1 MFCFLHFLNLKQ
13 YILLYKFGAMQIKE
27 NVETQGDF
35 VRSLIR
41 EVRRATYTNI
51 EDVVSFFK
59 WLADELSFLVRILY
73 FDKHVWKL
81 NPNGFSLSI
90 VTST

>member
-1 MFCFLHFLNLKQ
+1 
-13 YILLYKFGAMQIKE
+13 MQIKE

-51 EDVVSFFK
+51 EDVVSFVK
-59 WLADELSFLVRILY
+59 WLDDQLSFLVRIIY
-73 FDKHVWKL
+73 FDKLVWKL
-81 NPNGFSLSI
+81 KSNGVYLSI

>member
-1 MFCFLHFLNLKQ
+1 
-13 YILLYKFGAMQIKE
+13 MQIKE
-27 NVETQGDF
+27 DVETQGDF

-51 EDVVSFFK
+51 EDVVSFVK
-59 WLADELSFLVRILY
+59 WLDDQLSFLVRILY
-73 FDKHVWKL
+73 FDKLVWKL
-81 NPNGFSLSI
+81 KSNGVYLSI

>member
-1 MFCFLHFLNLKQ
+1 M
-13 YILLYKFGAMQIKE
+13 
-27 NVETQGDF
+27 ETEGDF

-51 EDVVSFFK
+51 EDVVSFVK
-59 WLADELSFLVRILY
+59 WLDDQLSFLVRILY
-73 FDKHVWKL
+73 FDKLVWKL
-81 NPNGFSLSI
+81 KSNGVYLSI

>member
-1 MFCFLHFLNLKQ
+1 
-13 YILLYKFGAMQIKE
+13 MQIKE
-27 NVETQGDF
+27 DVETQGDF

-51 EDVVSFFK
+51 EDVVSFVK
-59 WLADELSFLVRILY
+59 WLDDQLYFLVRILY
-73 FDKHVWKL
+73 FDKLVWKL
-81 NPNGFSLSI
+81 KSNGVYLSI

>member
-1 MFCFLHFLNLKQ
+1 
-13 YILLYKFGAMQIKE
+13 MQIKE
-27 NVETQGDF
+27 DVETEGDF

-51 EDVVSFFK
+51 EDVVSFVK
-59 WLADELSFLVRILY
+59 WLDDQLSFLVRIIY
-73 FDKHVWKL
+73 FDKLVWKL
-81 NPNGFSLSI
+81 KSNGVYLSI

>member
-1 MFCFLHFLNLKQ
+1 
-13 YILLYKFGAMQIKE
+13 MQIKE
-27 NVETQGDF
+27 DVETQGDF

-51 EDVVSFFK
+51 EDVVSFVK
-59 WLADELSFLVRILY
+59 WLDDQLSSLVRIIY
-73 FDKHVWKL
+73 FDKLVWKL
-81 NPNGFSLSI
+81 KSNGVYLSI

>member
-1 MFCFLHFLNLKQ
+1 
-13 YILLYKFGAMQIKE
+13 MQI
-27 NVETQGDF
+27 NADVETQGDF

-51 EDVVSFFK
+51 EDVVSFVK
-59 WLADELSFLVRILY
+59 WLDNEISFLVRIIY
-73 FDKHVWKL
+73 FDKLVWKL
-81 NPNGFSLSI
+81 KYNGVYLSI

>member
-1 MFCFLHFLNLKQ
+1 
-13 YILLYKFGAMQIKE
+13 MQIKE
-27 NVETQGDF
+27 DVETEGDF

-51 EDVVSFFK
+51 EDVVSFVK
-59 WLADELSFLVRILY
+59 WLDDQLSFLVRILY
-73 FDKHVWKL
+73 FDKLVWKL
-81 NPNGFSLSI
+81 KSNGVYLSI

>member
-1 MFCFLHFLNLKQ
+1 
-13 YILLYKFGAMQIKE
+13 MQIKE
-27 NVETQGDF
+27 DVETEGDF

-51 EDVVSFFK
+51 EDVVSFVK
-59 WLADELSFLVRILY
+59 WLDDQLSFLVRILY
-73 FDKHVWKL
+73 FDKLVWKL
-81 NPNGFSLSI
+81 NSNGVYLSI